1 MGSFLRK
8 PVVVF
13 FLTMIGLSAVFF
25 LIPINIFDGEYTFKV
40 NGIVFSEEAKM
51 SLSYFIGIGTSPEDL
66 KDVVGFRLLPMGYF
80 LVFLMLVAFP
90 ILIAYRVHVA
100 NQLEAQKEKENK

>member
-1 MGSFLRK
+1 MGKYLRK
-8 PVVVF
+8 PVIVF

-40 NGIVFSEEAKM
+40 NGITFSEEAKM
-51 SLSYFIGIGTSPEDL
+51 SLSYFVGVGVNPEDL

-80 LVFLMLVAFP
+80 LVFLMLIAFP